1 VDNFVEEVIPRMT
14 TKQFRQHFRMN
25 PHIFEDLLRKLYTI
39 YPQVAKAGNQELD
52 LEKQVLLCIW
62 YIANLESFRSV
73 ADRFGISKSTAWSSF
88 YKTCLKILELNRRFL
103 IIAWPGMRQALRNV
117 DAFERKAN
125 FPGIIGAI
133 DGTHIPIKSPA
144 LHQSSYI
151 NRNGYHSI
159 LLQGVCDTN
168 LKFIDC
174 YTGEA
179 GSLHDSSLFRRSD
192 LSVRLPTLQ
201 IPENSHLVGDSAY
214 TLQDRLMVPF
224 KNNGHLTQEQINYN
238 TAHSKSRIVIERC
251 FGLLKGRFRKL
262 KLVEAMRMELIPIM
276 IFCACVLHN
285 VCILNADN
293 GEDID
298 IDNEVREEHIM
309 NPRHEEENVNLNPD
323 ARRKRD
329 RIARLFR

>member
-1 VDNFVEEVIPRMT
+1 MDRFIIANAIATAHVVIFDEEEEVKNVLEKVDNFVEEVIPRMT
-14 TKQFRQHFRMN
+14 TKQF
-25 PHIFEDLLRKLYTI
+25 TI

-159 LLQGVCDTN
+159 LLQGV
-168 LKFIDC
+168 
-174 YTGEA
+174 
-179 GSLHDSSLFRRSD
+179 
-192 LSVRLPTLQ
+192 
-201 IPENSHLVGDSAY
+201 
-214 TLQDRLMVPF
+214 
-224 KNNGHLTQEQINYN
+224 
-238 TAHSKSRIVIERC
+238 
-251 FGLLKGRFRKL
+251 
-262 KLVEAMRMELIPIM
+262 
-276 IFCACVLHN
+276 
-285 VCILNADN
+285 
-293 GEDID
+293 
-298 IDNEVREEHIM
+298 
-309 NPRHEEENVNLNPD
+309 
-323 ARRKRD
+323 
-329 RIARLFR
+329 

>member
-1 VDNFVEEVIPRMT
+1 LKNH
-14 TKQFRQHFRMN
+14 K
-25 PHIFEDLLRKLYTI
+25 LLLT
-39 YPQVAKAGNQELD
+39 
-52 LEKQVLLCIW
+52 
-62 YIANLESFRSV
+62 
-73 ADRFGISKSTAWSSF
+73 
-88 YKTCLKILELNRRFL
+88 
-103 IIAWPGMRQALRNV
+103 
-117 DAFERKAN
+117 
-125 FPGIIGAI
+125 GIIGAI
-133 DGTHIPIKSPA
+133 DGTHIAIKSA
-144 LHQSSYI
+144 LHQNSYI

-293 GEDID
+293 GKIY
-298 IDNEVREEHIM
+298 IYILIM
-309 NPRHEEENVNLNPD
+309 R
-323 ARRKRD
+323 
-329 RIARLFR
+329 